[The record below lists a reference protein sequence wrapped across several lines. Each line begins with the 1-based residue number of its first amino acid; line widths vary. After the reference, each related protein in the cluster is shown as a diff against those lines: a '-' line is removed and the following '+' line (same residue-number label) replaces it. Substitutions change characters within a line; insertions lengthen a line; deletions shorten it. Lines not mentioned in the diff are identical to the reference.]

1 MKEFITSY
9 LKKFESDTLRYI
21 QANIVALVIILCALV
36 ALVVWILPNEKQID
50 ETEYSVNSEIA
61 KNTDLRTMEYVDAQ
75 LGLKQD
81 KKLAEVKTAKKQN
94 LFFHFFAFIPI
105 LGVITVFMAMLM
117 QAIYTK
123 IQFTKNLLAGMRI
136 LSATLYCSTL
146 IVIVV
151 FALWYIKTYF
161 VIA

>member
-9 LKKFESDTLRYI
+9 LKKFESDTLHYI
-21 QANIVALVIILCALV
+21 KANIIALVIILSAVV
-36 ALVVWILPNEKQID
+36 ALTVWILPNEKQVD

-61 KNTDLRTMEYVDAQ
+61 KNTDLHTMEYVDAK

-81 KKLAEVKTAKKQN
+81 KKLAEVKAVKKQN
-94 LFFHFFAFIPI
+94 LFFHFVAFIPI
-105 LGVITVFMAMLM
+105 LGIAVVFLAMLM

-161 VIA
+161 LIA